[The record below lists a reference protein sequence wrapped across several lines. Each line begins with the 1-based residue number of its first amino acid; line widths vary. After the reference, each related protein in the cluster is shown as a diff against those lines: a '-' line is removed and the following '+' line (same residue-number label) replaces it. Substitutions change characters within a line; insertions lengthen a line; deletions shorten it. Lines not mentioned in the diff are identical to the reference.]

1 MAISYD
7 TPITTSDLSI
17 DRVLNAGLPVVLVFA
32 DDTLD
37 TDLIRTMNQLASE
50 FQGKMLLAKIG
61 STENQQTTQK
71 YNITQTPAVIT
82 FREGRQVSKELG
94 INSSDLLAHQKY
106 LLGFGPR
113 PPERVSPSE
122 NIPAAGG
129 PAGQPDKQQYDSA
142 SAPVNV
148 SDASFPTLV
157 LDSSIPVLLDFWA
170 PWCGPCRMTE
180 PILEKIARE
189 TAGRIK
195 VAKLNVDENPVISG
209 RYGIRSIPTM
219 MVFRGGQVID
229 QWAGALPEPVIRQR
243 IAHLLA

>member
-61 STENQQTTQK
+61 ASENPQTAQR
-71 YNITQTPAVIT
+71 YNITQTPALIT
-82 FREGRQVSKELG
+82 FREGKQVSKGLG
-94 INSSDLLAHQKY
+94 INSSDLLAHQNY
-106 LLGFGPR
+106 LLGNGPR

-122 NIPAAGG
+122 TVHAAGG
-129 PAGQPDKQQYDSA
+129 PTGQPENSQHDSDT
-142 SAPVNV
+142 APVTV
-148 SDASFPTLV
+148 SDASFQTLV
-157 LDSSIPVLLDFWA
+157 LDSPIPVLLDFWA

-180 PILEKIARE
+180 PILEKIAGE
-189 TAGRIK
+189 TAGRIR
-195 VAKLNVDENPVISG
+195 VAKLNVDENPIISG
-209 RYGIRSIPTM
+209 RFGIRSIPTM

>member
-17 DRVLNAGLPVVLVFA
+17 DRVLNAGLPVVLVFG

-37 TDLIRTMNQLASE
+37 TDLARTMNQLASE
-50 FQGKMLLAKIG
+50 FKGMMLLAKIG
-61 STENQQTTQK
+61 AKDNPQTTQR
-71 YNITQTPAVIT
+71 YTITHTPAVVT
-82 FREGRQVSKELG
+82 FRNGRQVSTAQG
-94 INSSDLLAHQKY
+94 INSSDLLAHQKF
-106 LLGFGPR
+106 LLGNGPR
-113 PPERVSPSE
+113 PPEKVSPSE
-122 NIPAAGG
+122 TVYAAGG
-129 PAGQPDKQQYDSA
+129 PTGQSEKSQHDRDP
-142 SAPVNV
+142 APVNV
-148 SDASFPTLV
+148 SDASFQTLV
-157 LDSSIPVLLDFWA
+157 LESPIPVLLDFWA

-189 TAGRIK
+189 TAGRIR
-195 VAKLNVDENPVISG
+195 VAKLNVDENPIISG

-219 MVFRGGQVID
+219 MVFRGGQIID